1 MSKINLILR
10 VKNMNDHLKDID
22 MGYFEH
28 LYHAWSMAFALLLHG
43 LFPFLL
49 TDYASDKMCDHDA
62 KNSPI

>member
-1 MSKINLILR
+1 
-10 VKNMNDHLKDID
+10 MNDHLNDID

-49 TDYASDKMCDHDA
+49 TDYASDKMCDHA
-62 KNSPI
+62 ANNSTT